1 MSAHPKVFI
10 SHASEDKERFV
21 VDLATK
27 LRQWGIDAWLDQ
39 WEIQPGDS
47 LVEKIFQEGIGNSQ
61 AVIIVLSEHSVQKLW
76 VRQELNASVIRHINK
91 EIRLIPVIIGPC
103 QVPFGLL
110 DTYHIKVEDLSNYDD
125 ELQRLVRTIYGI
137 QEKPP
142 LGTPLRMVYD
152 NTPALQSDIAPLED
166 MSRLTDMREKYQ
178 AYLLARYQQTDLR
191 GIIPVEHV
199 GLHTMRVLLH
209 ELYVPLN
216 ATLTQHSARSVSHS
230 LPVYL
235 SSSRRV
241 RKGQRSPRAESGPHL
256 SRIISSPS
264 SRKPPTSAMRS
275 TNAIRREHIPLETL
289 VTDNPIMVILGDPG
303 SGKTTFLK
311 YHALG
316 LLTQDTQAIHE
327 TEGGSEPGSGRR
339 QDNQPLPILVPLAAY
354 AQSLKDRATLSIQTY
369 AAEFYRA
376 HGLPDLQPLFHYSHS
391 KGNTVYL
398 LDGLDEVPADMR
410 IQVANMVVATA
421 NSLGS
426 NRLVVTSRVAG
437 YIPLALTTYSEAT
450 LEPFTQAQIALYI
463 HNWYDTF
470 YTRRNLP
477 ADPTKTATQLLDAIN
492 HNQGITKLADN
503 PLTLT
508 MLSLLFYAGHADLPR
523 YRVTLY
529 RQVVNTLTAEW
540 RKARNLAGIPIGS
553 SHPELEVLKQL
564 GPLAYWM
571 HDQKPD
577 GLADRV
583 EVEHLLARLEREAN
597 PEGGPD
603 TMPGVRRFLDELSKE
618 VGILSERGPGQWA
631 FTHLTFQEYFA
642 AREIARWRQ
651 PRVEAEVA
659 QRVRDAHWSE
669 VIQLAVA
676 YIGRESG
683 RTEDA
688 TALVEEVILQR
699 AAEADAYEPYL
710 HRHLLFAG
718 RVIADEPGVERRVAV
733 GVARRLFD
741 LLMKT
746 RVDRLV
752 ESTGTIL
759 LQMLATELRSTILD
773 WIGKALR
780 TKHSTWRLRPLAKAP
795 EVRGELL
802 QQLKATNL
810 RSGLNIEDIVEAL
823 RDVADDPAVYNAI
836 LPLLTP
842 RKRSETVVV
851 AALRTLA
858 NAISEQPVRD
868 QVISKL
874 SHRNPY
880 IRRTAVGALG
890 PVVQEQAVCA
900 TLIPLLADS
909 NAGVQK
915 EAIRVLCSVPTVV
928 QAHNI
933 LPTLLSLLNDP
944 DPKVRTIA
952 EVMGNAAEL
961 PAIRT
966 ALLDLLTDSHADV
979 RAAAT
984 RGLGSLIHNPTVRA
998 ALTPLLTDPEWGVQA
1013 EAARILA
1020 VPTPDPPTSLL
1031 FALALLNDEDAADD
1045 VLDLW
1050 LANAPWDPY
1059 LFELARSMF
1068 DDPYGYGADTAFAA
1082 MTRWSNEAPGSQDA
1096 LSAQG
1101 QV

>member
-21 VDLATK
+21 EGFAIK
-27 LRQWGIDAWLDQ
+27 LREKGIDAWLDK
-39 WEIQPGDS
+39 WEILPGDS
-47 LVEKIFQEGIGNSQ
+47 VVEKIFKEGIGNAQ
-61 AVIIVLSEHSVQKLW
+61 AVIIVLSEFSVQKPW
-76 VRQELNASVIRHINK
+76 VRKELDTSLIRHINDQ
-91 EIRLIPVIIGPC
+91 IRLIPVVIGPC
-103 QVPFGLL
+103 QVPFSLKDIL
-110 DTYHIKVEDLSNYDD
+110 YIKVKDLHSYDE
-125 ELQRLVRTIYGI
+125 ELQRLVKAVYGI
-137 QEKPP
+137 QDKPP
-142 LGTPLRMVYD
+142 LGASLQTVFD

-166 MSRLTDMREKYQ
+166 ISRLTDMREKYQ

-199 GLHTMRVLLH
+199 GLHTVRVLLH
-209 ELYVPLN
+209 DLYVPLN

-230 LPVYL
+230 LLAYL
-235 SSSRRV
+235 SSSRPV
-241 RKGQRSPRAESGPHL
+241 RKGKRSPRAETGPHL

-264 SRKPPTSAMRS
+264 SRKSPTAPMRS

-289 VTDNPIMVILGDPG
+289 VTDNPITVILGDPG

-311 YHALG
+311 YHALR
-316 LLTQDTQAIHE
+316 LLIQDTHAIHE
-327 TEGGSEPGSGRR
+327 TEGGSEPNSGHR
-339 QDNQPLPILVPLAAY
+339 QDNQSLPILVPLAAY

-421 NSLGS
+421 NSLGG

-450 LEPFTQAQIALYI
+450 LEPFTQAQITSYI

-477 ADPTKTATQLLDAIN
+477 ADPTKTATQLLEAIN

-523 YRVTLY
+523 HRVTLY

-571 HDQKPD
+571 QDQKPD
-577 GLADRV
+577 GLADRT
-583 EVEHLLARLEREAN
+583 EVEYLLARLEREAN
-597 PEGGPD
+597 PEAGPD

-659 QRVRDAHWSE
+659 QRVRDPHWSE
-669 VIQLAVA
+669 AIQLAVA

-699 AAEADAYEPYL
+699 AAEADVYEPYL
-710 HRHLLFAG
+710 RRHLLFAG

-733 GVARRLFD
+733 GVARQLFD

-746 RVDRLV
+746 WVDSLV

-759 LQMLATELRSTILD
+759 LQMLGTELRSTILN
-773 WIGKALR
+773 WIGEALR
-780 TKHSTWRLRPLAKAP
+780 TQHGTWRLRPLAKAP

-802 QQLKATNL
+802 QLLEATNL
-810 RSGLNIEDIVEAL
+810 SSGRNIEYIVEAL
-823 RDVADDPAVYNAI
+823 RDVADDPAVYNVI

-842 RKRSETVVV
+842 QKQSVTLVA

-858 NAISEQPVRD
+858 NAISKQPVRE
-868 QVISKL
+868 QVISIL
-874 SHRNPY
+874 SHRDPY
-880 IRRTAVGALG
+880 IRRTAVDALAH
-890 PVVQEQAVCA
+890 VVQEPTVRAA
-900 TLIPLLADS
+900 LISLLADS
-909 NAGVQK
+909 DSGVQK
-915 EAIRVLCSVPTVV
+915 AVTRVLCSVPMLV
-928 QAHNI
+928 QTHNV
-933 LPTLLSLLNDP
+933 LPTLLSRLTHP
-944 DPKVRTIA
+944 GPVVRTIA

-961 PAIRT
+961 PDIR
-966 ALLDLLTDSHADV
+966 AVLLDLLTDSNAYV

-984 RGLGSLIHNPTVRA
+984 RGLSSLIHNPTVRT
-998 ALTPLLTDPEWGVQA
+998 ALTPLLTDPDWSVQA
-1013 EAARILA
+1013 EAARVLA
-1020 VPTPDPPTSLL
+1020 VPAPDPPPSIIFSLSVMD
-1031 FALALLNDEDAADD
+1031 DEDAIDD

-1050 LANAPWDPY
+1050 LANAPWDPDLY
-1059 LFELARSMF
+1059 ELAKSMF
-1068 DDPYGYGADTAFAA
+1068 DDPYRADTAFAA
-1082 MTRWSNEAPGSQDA
+1082 MTRWSNEAPRSSQDA